1 VLTCGY
7 ITSFVGG
14 SVGVGHVSMTE
25 CAVGFNDDRL
35 VRAQVSAYSCEEIWD
50 RPAPPWLHYV
60 PPPTRDTRRACDRV
74 ACDV

>member
-1 VLTCGY
+1 
-7 ITSFVGG
+7 
-14 SVGVGHVSMTE
+14 MTE